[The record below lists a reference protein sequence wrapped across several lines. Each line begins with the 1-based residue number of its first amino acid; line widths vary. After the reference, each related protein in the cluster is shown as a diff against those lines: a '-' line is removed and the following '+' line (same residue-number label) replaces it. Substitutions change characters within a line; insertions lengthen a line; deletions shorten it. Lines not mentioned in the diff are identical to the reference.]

1 MKKILILTT
10 MFVALAVLNID
21 QQTKDMVP
29 IDVQNAQAL
38 RQRQQDLAIVDWEL
52 INVSG
57 RHMTF

>member
-1 MKKILILTT
+1 M
-10 MFVALAVLNID
+10 ALAVLNID

-52 INVSG
+52 IHVSG